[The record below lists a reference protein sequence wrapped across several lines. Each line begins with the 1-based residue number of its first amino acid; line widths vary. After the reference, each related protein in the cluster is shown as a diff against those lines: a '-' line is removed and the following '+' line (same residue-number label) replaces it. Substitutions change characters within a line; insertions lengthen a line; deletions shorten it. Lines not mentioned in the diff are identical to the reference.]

1 MVCRRGGSR
10 LLVTHTG
17 AMMNNYVMLAAI
29 VGCPVGLYAAVI
41 VRSMVG
47 VFRGV

>member
-1 MVCRRGGSR
+1 
-10 LLVTHTG
+10 
-17 AMMNNYVMLAAI
+17 MNNYVMLAAI

-41 VRSMVG
+41 IRSMVS